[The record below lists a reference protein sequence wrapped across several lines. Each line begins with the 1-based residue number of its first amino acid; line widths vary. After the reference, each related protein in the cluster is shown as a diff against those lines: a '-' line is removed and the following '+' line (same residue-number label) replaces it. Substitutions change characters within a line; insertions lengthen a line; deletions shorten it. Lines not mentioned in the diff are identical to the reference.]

1 MVREWGP
8 GPWVLL
14 AGGTLGEVFA
24 VPEDESGGD
33 LE

>member
-8 GPWVLL
+8 GSWVFL

-24 VPEDESGGD
+24 VLEDESGGD